1 MKKILTLLGTII
13 FVAMFTPMFFTSC
26 ETEEDTEV
34 PEPNS
39 TFFSAVIGENNKSI
53 TPGVNGYLVEPY
65 DTGYS
70 DASGDHYIT
79 GIRLYQSASGYYVSS
94 REEFKIE
101 LVNLFDTLGLDKDSI
116 FHAFLSQATLPW
128 YNPTMVA
135 DSVYHTGMRIMWR
148 TAEGDW
154 YASDEATQSA
164 SLTVDTTHN
173 VTVPGGISTHEL
185 YLQYNCTLFEKN
197 GSGTVILTDGRG
209 RFSFI
214 NSMFY

>member
-1 MKKILTLLGTII
+1 MKKIMTLLGMFV
-13 FVAMFTPMFFTSC
+13 FVAMFTPMFFSSC

-34 PEPNS
+34 PEPTA
-39 TFFSAVIGENNKSI
+39 TFFSAVIGDNNKSI

-79 GIRLYQSASGYYVSS
+79 GIRLYQSGSGYYVSS

-101 LVNLFDTLGLDKDSI
+101 LVNLYDTVGLDKDSM
-116 FHAFLSQATLPW
+116 FHAYLSQATLPW
-128 YNPTMVA
+128 YTPTQVL
-135 DSVYHTGMRIMWR
+135 DSSYHTGMRIMWR

-154 YASDEATQSA
+154 YSSDEAMQSA
-164 SLTVDTTHN
+164 SIAVDTTHN
-173 VTVPGGISTHEL
+173 VTVPGGISSHEVYLRYEGTL
-185 YLQYNCTLFEKN
+185 YEKN
-197 GSGTVILTDGRG
+197 GSGTLLLKEGRG